1 MTKRDYAMIGVGVG
15 VGFLPTLMKAK
26 QNVMVER
33 ENSPEW
39 RDAPEWIIHLST
51 AVIGVGSVVLW
62 PVTASICITDG
73 LSKLS

>member
-26 QNVMVER
+26 QNAIAKKE
-33 ENSPEW
+33 
-39 RDAPEWIIHLST
+39 DTPEWIIHLST
-51 AVIGVGSVVLW
+51 AVVGVGSVVLW
-62 PVTASICITDG
+62 PITASICITDG